1 MDKEQG
7 IFLTKGV
14 QDSFHKDE
22 EFAIQVLDG
31 LAKFMKKDWGD
42 IPDSD
47 KDINKRQ
54 LETKDSV
61 MGKYP
66 TKLGNIY
73 IIMEKGHE
81 ITTVLFTN
89 EY

>member
-31 LAKFMKKDWGD
+31 LARFMKKDWGD

-47 KDINKRQ
+47 KEINKRQ
-54 LETKDSV
+54 METNDSV
-61 MGKYP
+61 IGKSP

-73 IIMEKGHE
+73 ITMETGHE
-81 ITTVLFTN
+81 ITTILFTN